1 MRLRLGLAV
10 VTATMLALVGGGALA
25 GCGAPAAAP
34 MAAAA
39 GPASPGPSASAAS
52 VAAPSPARR
61 APRGAPVKPN
71 PMVNVKFD
79 GTYQWAYFD
88 RTTGARYE
96 SADANELTYSESL
109 IKAWL
114 AADYLAMMD
123 TSGET
128 PDLDLLSVMIR
139 DSDDD
144 AAETV
149 WEDDGDDASI
159 LRMISKCGLVD
170 SQLYEGW
177 WSMTLISARD
187 AVRLGECI
195 ATGTAAGPNW
205 TAWLL
210 NEMRQ
215 VRGEGRFGIIDALP
229 GPLQAQ
235 VSIKNGWTLHY
246 DDEEWRVNCLAVT
259 DQWVMAVTTIY
270 SDQYELDHGA
280 GLCRDV
286 AAQILASTA
295 AS

>member
-1 MRLRLGLAV
+1 MRARLGLAV
-10 VTATMLALVGGGALA
+10 VTAALLALV

-34 MAAAA
+34 AAA
-39 GPASPGPSASAAS
+39 GEPASPGPSASPSA
-52 VAAPSPARR
+52 VAAPSAAAR
-61 APRGAPVKPN
+61 AVAKPS

-79 GTYQWAYFD
+79 GTYEWAFFD

-96 SADANELTYSESL
+96 SANANQVTYSESM

-123 TSGET
+123 SSGET
-128 PDLDLLSVMIR
+128 PDLDLLSAMIR

-149 WEDDGDDASI
+149 WYDDGDDASI

-195 ATGTAAGPNW
+195 ATGVAAGPTW

-215 VRGEGRFGIIDALP
+215 VRGDGRFGIIDALP
-229 GPLQAQ
+229 APLAAK

-246 DDEEWRVNCLAVT
+246 DDEEWRVNCLAIS
-259 DQWVMAVTTIY
+259 DEWVMSVTTIY
-270 SDQYELDHGA
+270 PDQYELDHGA
-280 GLCRDV
+280 ALCRDV